1 MSDGAKI
8 RVLLAEDSPS
18 QREVLAWA
26 LGQSG
31 EFDLVGCAV
40 NGAEAVA
47 MVSELRP
54 DIVLMDCHMPVMDG
68 IEATREIMRHC
79 PVPILVAS
87 ASFEPTDVHP
97 GLEAVR
103 EGALAIVPKL
113 PDLDSADFDAV
124 ARELFL
130 SLRLMSEVKV
140 VRRVP
145 PRGRGE
151 PGTHTGT
158 AGRIRLVAL
167 GASTGGPPVILEIL
181 RGISSNLS
189 APVLVVQ
196 HMANGFTSGF
206 ASWLARGSGLPVE
219 IASDATLALPGH
231 VYVGPDGRHLGI
243 DRRGRLVLG
252 DGPPENGFRPSVS
265 HLFRATAQAFGP
277 CALAVLLTGM
287 GEDGAEGLADVGRCG
302 GITVA
307 QDKESSVVFGM
318 PAAAQKLGAAQRLL
332 APAEIAQFILTQL
345 ARKSLST

>member
-1 MSDGAKI
+1 MSAQAKI

-31 EFDLVGCAV
+31 EFEVVGRAV
-40 NGAEAVA
+40 NGAEAVEMA
-47 MVSELRP
+47 ATLRP
-54 DIVLMDCHMPVMDG
+54 DIVLMDCHMPVLDG
-68 IEATREIMRHC
+68 IGATREIMRRC

-103 EGALAIVPKL
+103 QGALAIVPKL
-113 PDLDSADFDAV
+113 PGVDSADFDAV

-145 PRGRGE
+145 PRGRRE
-151 PGTHTGT
+151 PGIRAEV
-158 AGRIRLVAL
+158 AGRVRMVAL

-181 RGISSNLS
+181 RGLGPNLS

-196 HMANGFTSGF
+196 HMANGFTGGF

-219 IASDATLALPGH
+219 IAGDAVLALPGH
-231 VYVGPDGRHLGI
+231 VYVGPEGRHLGI
-243 DRRGRLVLG
+243 DRHGRLALS

-265 HLFRATAQAFGP
+265 HLFHAAALAFGP

-287 GEDGAEGLADVGRCG
+287 GEDGAEGLAHVARCG

-307 QDKESSVVFGM
+307 QDKETSVVFGM
-318 PAAAQKLGAAQRLL
+318 PAAALRLGAAQRLL
-332 APAEIAQFILTQL
+332 APADIAQFIQTQL
-345 ARKSLST
+345 ARKSLPT